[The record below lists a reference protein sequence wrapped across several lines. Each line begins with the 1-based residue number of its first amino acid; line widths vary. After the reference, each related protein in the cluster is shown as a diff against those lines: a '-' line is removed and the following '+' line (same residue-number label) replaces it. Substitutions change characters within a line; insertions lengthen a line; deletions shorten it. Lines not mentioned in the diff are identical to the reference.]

1 MSDHATG
8 AVQTKRY
15 DLSGA
20 NSVVVQRGCAVHT
33 SSESSFSS
41 SVGTEKANAVGAI
54 GRLGLLEEDW
64 DGYGAT
70 PITVEA
76 QQNAITAIESFP
88 EDLPM
93 PEIDPNPNGTISFD
107 WASPLGSA
115 YLEMGNTR
123 FSFYVKWHH
132 GKPILANGM
141 ANTPD
146 GLGKIILDCLYSRPA
161 HSVMVVSG
169 ERFRYSARRCW

>member
-76 QQNAITAIESFP
+76 QQMPSQRSSPFPKICPCRRLIRTPMGPSHLIGRRHLVPPISKWAIP
-88 EDLPM
+88 
-93 PEIDPNPNGTISFD
+93 
-107 WASPLGSA
+107 
-115 YLEMGNTR
+115 
-123 FSFYVKWHH
+123 V
-132 GKPILANGM
+132 
-141 ANTPD
+141 
-146 GLGKIILDCLYSRPA
+146 
-161 HSVMVVSG
+161 SVSM
-169 ERFRYSARRCW
+169 